1 MESGGL
7 RGMGAIRNRRKIAK
21 IESPY
26 VKERENADLATT
38 RNRKFLMRRLGL
50 FFVFAVFVGY
60 FMISQILTQSADL
73 DGKLAQRE
81 QLKKELAG
89 MKKQQ
94 AILKEDIVKLNDDDY
109 IAKLARKEYFLSD
122 KNEIIF
128 NLPKDAEEK

>member
-1 MESGGL
+1 
-7 RGMGAIRNRRKIAK
+7 MGAIRNRRKIAK

-26 VKERENADLATT
+26 VKERENADLAAT